1 MDAVSDRRF
10 GAIASPASV
19 GGPAQAGSVSQPYGT
34 PASSVGSTG
43 CSFGV
48 HTELVPA
55 SLWPVA
61 SGCGRTGSRF
71 PVRPQTRAA
80 AGPRDSEYPEAM
92 NESSSRSLGRTVIA
106 GLVLLVAA
114 WLLLHFV
121 IGIVTAIASVLVVV
135 LAIVALVWALRV
147 LL

>member
-1 MDAVSDRRF
+1 MDAVSDRGS

-19 GGPAQAGSVSQPYGT
+19 GGPARAGPMSQPHGT

-43 CSFGV
+43 RSFGV
-48 HTELVPA
+48 LTEPAPA
-55 SLWPVA
+55 SLWPVRA
-61 SGCGRTGSRF
+61 GAAGQGCGSLSGRK
-71 PVRPQTRAA
+71 PEVQPNRAT
-80 AGPRDSEYPEAM
+80 SEYPGAM
-92 NESSSRSLGRTVIA
+92 NESSSRSLGRTVVA

-135 LAIVALVWALRV
+135 LAIVALIWALRV